1 MDKKTLVAGLQEVI
15 RKHAS
20 ENHTFALVMLIPTE
34 PSAIKNKFTLVVSA
48 PWLDNKSP
56 KEAVNTM
63 LNSLIDQL
71 GSTDSP
77 AYKQIARVTVINS
90 GDPFVRAITTA
101 FNVSNGDWI
110 IQNCDVNG
118 VLIERAILLA
128 SHRLSNPTGLLQEK
142 ELPGEVTQRCNA
154 HSR

>member
-1 MDKKTLVAGLQEVI
+1 MDKKTLVTGLQAVI

-34 PSAIKNKFTLVVSA
+34 PSAIDNKFTLVISA

-56 KEAVNTM
+56 KEAVNSI
-63 LNSLIDQL
+63 LSSLIDQL

-77 AYKQIARVTVINS
+77 EYKKIARVTVINS
-90 GDPFVRAITTA
+90 SDPFVRAITSA
-101 FNVSNGDWI
+101 FNVSNGDWT

-118 VLIERAILLA
+118 VLIERAILLV
-128 SHRLSNPTGLLQEK
+128 SHRLSNPTGLPQGK
-142 ELPGEVTQRCNA
+142 ELSGEVTQR
-154 HSR
+154 